1 MAELLKLYNTH
12 LVPAIN
18 SLLDLGSLTLQWKD
32 MWIDGTAYVDALTM
46 EGDIEMSDND
56 IVSMGRINGFDNNL
70 YIDMATTGQITFFSN
85 AGGAPFST
93 PNFNFQGNG
102 YFASN
107 FGFGSTGQLLFR
119 DTALYINSNDD
130 GHLDFT
136 ADGSFDFNT
145 TADTDITLNFTG
157 TTNSGILM
165 WMEDEDY
172 FRSLDDLFLDD
183 QQKVFFRDT
192 DTFIHAPSVGVLKLD
207 ALTQIILDAPISA
220 VSHSFTTTGTM
231 DAKGYKCN
239 VVTATSHYYPT
250 GADDVIIMNP
260 TGVGKWVYL
269 PSAVGLAR
277 KVLTIKAHDLQSG
290 ETVTVDP
297 ISGQT
302 IDGANSYLLNS
313 DYGKVTIVSDGSNWF
328 TI

>member
-1 MAELLKLYNTH
+1 MAELCKIYNTY
-12 LVPAIN
+12 VGPAIN
-18 SLLDLGSLTLQWKD
+18 SLLDLGSVTFQWKD

-56 IVSMGRINGFDNNL
+56 IVSMGRINGYDNNL
-70 YIDMATTGQITFFSN
+70 YIDMATTGQITFYSN

-93 PNFNFQGNG
+93 PNFNFTGNG
-102 YFASN
+102 YFSSHL
-107 FGFGSTGQLLFR
+107 GFGTTAQLQFR

-136 ADGSFDFNT
+136 ADFSFDFNT

-157 TTNSGILM
+157 TTNSGIMM

-172 FRSLDDLFLDD
+172 FRFQDDIFLDD
-183 QQKVFFRDT
+183 QQKLYFRDT
-192 DTFIHAPSVGVLKLD
+192 ATFIHSPSSGYLKLD
-207 ALTQIILDAPISA
+207 ALTEIILDAPINA
-220 VSHSFTTTGTM
+220 NSHSFTTTGKM
-231 DAKGYKCN
+231 DAKGYKVN
-239 VVTATSHYYPT
+239 VVTSSTHYYPT
-250 GADDVIIMNP
+250 ATDDVIIMNP
-260 TGVGKWVYL
+260 TGVGKFVYL

-290 ETVTVDP
+290 ETVTLSSS
-297 ISGQT
+297 SGQT
-302 IDGANSYLLNS
+302 IDGSSTYLINT